1 MASAAMADAD
11 AEVVLGWRATLTL
24 RETPSGSDGTDGD
37 AEVVLAWRA
46 KATLQEEE
54 RSPRVERPPAAMART
69 GTRRWCLHGSGRD
82 DEW

>member
-1 MASAAMADAD
+1 MADAD

-46 KATLQEEE
+46 EATLQEEE
-54 RSPRVERPPAAMART
+54 RSPRVERPPAAMARADGDAEVVRACRARVT
-69 GTRRWCLHGSGRD
+69 GNVDLM
-82 DEW
+82 